1 LFVITLKRLEALA
14 SEVAES
20 HGISIVYSRA
30 LVRLAMIKVAI
41 DLGISCTRI
50 HAYLDDVAVPS

>member
-1 LFVITLKRLEALA
+1 VITLERLETLA
-14 SEVAES
+14 AEAAES
-20 HGISIVYSRA
+20 HGISIVQSRA

-50 HAYLDDVAVPS
+50 RAYLDDVAVPS